1 MASVDDQQV
10 FKDLLEFL
18 TSPRADVRVA
28 AIEAVLSTKDVA
40 KLIQH
45 NVVAPLVKSCSHPDP
60 VGCKALQALLYL
72 TSGPSESQCVEDLLD
87 AGAMG
92 RLTEICLSSGAKE
105 SWKKRVNF
113 SMALLANMT
122 RTERGAVELVGRTLP
137 DEAVKEVAD
146 GEKLPTKPALEL
158 LLSRFLNDSYV
169 DDTEADA
176 IEDPAERDSLHHDPF
191 QHFGAVLMNS
201 TQTEAGR
208 RFLLKL
214 QHRADGSTS
223 CLLQALLPFLKS
235 KNPVRRRGVAGTVK
249 NCCLETDSAWWLL
262 NELKIVK
269 YILYPLA
276 GPEELD
282 VDEKRGLDP
291 DLWLEGPDK
300 VREPDHFAR
309 LYLVESLLL
318 LCATGRKSRETI
330 RLAKTYVILKWADMV
345 EEQED
350 VSERIN
356 ECVQYLRRDEQG
368 MPEGSSDELVE
379 KAFLPVSSSSAE
391 TVGSLDFDDVD

>member
-18 TSPRADVRVA
+18 NSPRADVRVA
-28 AIEAVLSTKDVA
+28 AIEAILSTKDVA

-45 NVVAPLVKSCSHPDP
+45 NFVAPLVKSCSHPHP

-92 RLTEICLSSGAKE
+92 RLTEICLSSGANE

-137 DEAVKEVAD
+137 DEAVKEIAN

-169 DDTEADA
+169 DDAEAED

-214 QHRADGSTS
+214 QHRSDGSTS
-223 CLLQALLPFLKS
+223 CLLHALLPYLKS

-262 NELKIVK
+262 NELQIVK
-269 YILYPLA
+269 HILYPLA

-350 VSERIN
+350 ISERIN

>member
-1 MASVDDQQV
+1 MASLDDQKVYQ
-10 FKDLLEFL
+10 DLLEFL
-18 TSPRADVRVA
+18 NSPRADVRVA
-28 AIEAVLSTKDVA
+28 AIEAVLSTQDVA
-40 KLIQH
+40 KLIQN
-45 NVVAPLVKSCSHPDP
+45 NVVAPLVKSTSHPDP
-60 VGCKALQALLYL
+60 VGWKALQALLYL
-72 TSGPSESQCVEDLLD
+72 TSGPSESQCIEDLLD

-92 RLTEICLSSGAKE
+92 RLTEICLSSGTKE

-137 DEAVKEVAD
+137 DNAVKEITND
-146 GEKLPTKPALEL
+146 EKLPTKPALEL
-158 LLSRFLNDSYV
+158 LLSRFLNESYV
-169 DDTEADA
+169 HDPEGDDVEDA
-176 IEDPAERDSLHHDPF
+176 AERDSRHHDPF

-214 QHRADGSTS
+214 QYRDDGTSS
-223 CLLQALLPFLKS
+223 CLLQALLPNLKS
-235 KNPVRRRGVAGTVK
+235 QNPIRRRGVAGTVK

-262 NELKIVK
+262 NELKLVK

-300 VREPDHFAR
+300 VREPDHYAR

-330 RLAKTYVILKWADMV
+330 RLAKTYIILKWADMV

-379 KAFLPVSSSSAE
+379 KAFLPVSSSAE
-391 TVGSLDFDDVD
+391 TVGKLDYDDVD